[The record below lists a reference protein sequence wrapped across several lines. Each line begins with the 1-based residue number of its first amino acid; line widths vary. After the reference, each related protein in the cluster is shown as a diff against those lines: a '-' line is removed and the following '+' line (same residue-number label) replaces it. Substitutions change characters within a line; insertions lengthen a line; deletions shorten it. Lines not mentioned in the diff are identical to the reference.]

1 MAEHAPGETGLA
13 WWQREVFYQIYPRS
27 FQDSNGD
34 GNGDLRG
41 IRARLDYVQWLGAG
55 AIWICPFFRSPMAD
69 GGYDISDYCDVD
81 PLFGN
86 MDDFTAL
93 LDAVHARGMKLVLDL
108 VPNHTS
114 DQHPWFIESRSSR
127 DNPRRDWYVWR
138 DAGPENGAPSNWL
151 SHFGGCAWRLDQAT
165 GQYYYHAFLSAQP
178 DLNWRNPELRRAIY
192 DVMRFWLTRGVDGFR
207 VDAVTNLVED
217 DLLRDDPQN
226 RDYRR
231 GMPPDSVLRRVFT
244 KDRPETHQIVG
255 EMRDVLDEFPD
266 RVLIG
271 EVHLPLARAMAYYG
285 RQRPFFNLPF
295 NFQLMQSDW
304 DCRSLS
310 AAIDQYTQ
318 LLPQNAWP
326 NWVLGNHDEKR
337 LATRIGKEQARIA
350 AMLLMTLK
358 GTPFIYNGDELGMRN
373 VPISRFSMRDTR
385 VKTMSHRFSR
395 DGARTP
401 MRWNSGK
408 GSGFTT
414 STKPWLPLGNKTNPA
429 DVASQQED
437 GGSLLNLYRDLI
449 ALRRKSPALIGGA
462 FVPLAT
468 RGDVLGYERHESGQ
482 RFRMALNMGPREQRF
497 PFDEQ
502 FRVVISTVRDRNGER
517 VSGDLLLR
525 PHEGLIAEAD

>member
-93 LDAVHARGMKLVLDL
+93 LDAVHVRGMKLVLDL

-138 DAGPENGAPSNWL
+138 DPGPENGAPSNWL
-151 SHFGGCAWRLDQAT
+151 SHFGGCAWRLDEAT
-165 GQYYYHAFLSAQP
+165 SQFYYHAFLPAQP

-207 VDAVTNLVED
+207 VDAVTNFVED

-231 GMPPDSVLRRVFT
+231 GMPPDSVQRRVFT

-255 EMRDVLDEFPD
+255 EMRDVVDEFPH

-285 RQRPFFNLPF
+285 RQRPFVNLPF

-337 LATRIGKEQARIA
+337 LATRIGEEQARIA

-373 VPISRFSMRDTR
+373 VPISRLNMRDTR

-414 STKPWLPLGNKTNPA
+414 SAKPWLPLGKKTNPA

-449 ALRRKSPALIGGA
+449 ALRRKSPALIGGT
-462 FVPLAT
+462 FLPLAT

-482 RFRMALNMGPREQRF
+482 RFRMALNMGPREQLF